1 MTVLVN
7 NAGLSRRLRS
17 IRRLEPDEQR
27 PIIDVNLVGT
37 LEVCRHVLPH
47 MRRAGRGRIVNM
59 SSMGSLAGKEG
70 LHYLAGLFRCQCR
83 CDRFHEGAER
93 PTLTL

>member
-70 LHYLAGLFRCQCR
+70 LRFLAVYSAASAGVIAFTKELRGQ
-83 CDRFHEGAER
+83 H
-93 PTLTL
+93 